1 MSLSK
6 SFGRID
12 PFKPENE
19 TIAAYLERV
28 DLYFLANDIPDA
40 KKVAILL
47 TSVGDRIYALLRDY
61 FTPNKPADQT
71 YAAIEKALKEHYE
84 PPKIVIAERFHFYQR
99 SQAEGETVA
108 GYVAALRKLASTCD
122 YGDFLE
128 HALRDR
134 LVCGLRNESAQKK
147 LLTEKDLTFVRAVEI
162 AEGIEAAEAST
173 QQFSRSSTTAVHKV
187 ESTMPPLWNN
197 QPHSGLLSFQECKL
211 P

>member
-1 MSLSK
+1 MTSLYQSHAHSVIHAYAMCYCSMISSWVKTPQLATRMSLSK

-99 SQAEGETVA
+99 SQAEGETI
-108 GYVAALRKLASTCD
+108 AALSC
-122 YGDFLE
+122 
-128 HALRDR
+128 
-134 LVCGLRNESAQKK
+134 
-147 LLTEKDLTFVRAVEI
+147 
-162 AEGIEAAEAST
+162 
-173 QQFSRSSTTAVHKV
+173 RSSHPLVILETFW
-187 ESTMPPLWNN
+187 STPYVTD
-197 QPHSGLLSFQECKL
+197 
-211 P
+211 